1 MSGNPDAIAA
11 ACYEISNGSI
21 KRARNIISSK
31 YPFVPLVNPGRKY
44 SNDQKIMIYLRD
56 GFIDRY
62 SGDRLVF
69 PGALRLL
76 SCEMP
81 DVFPFHS
88 NWKISECHLAYWQLF
103 PSIDHIVPVSRGG
116 ADEEA
121 NWVSTSQ
128 LRNGAKS
135 NWLLEELGWVLHE
148 PGRLD
153 EWDGMMSWY
162 ITHIDQNQTFLADS
176 YLSAWYRAAKR
187 MLDTYNATHTK
198 A

>member
-11 ACYEISNGSI
+11 ACRELSNGAVD
-21 KRARNIISSK
+21 RARKIISSE
-31 YPFVPLVNPGRKY
+31 YPFIPLANAGRKY
-44 SNDQKIMIYLRD
+44 SEYQKTRVYLRD

-62 SGDRLVF
+62 SGDRLVL

-76 SCEMP
+76 SCVIPEE
-81 DVFPFHS
+81 FPFHS
-88 NWKISECHLAYWQLF
+88 NWKTSECHLAYWQLL
-103 PSIDHIVPVSRGG
+103 PSIDHIIPVSRGG

-135 NWLLEELGWVLHE
+135 NWLLDELGWVLHE

-153 EWDGMMSWY
+153 EWDGMISWY
-162 ITHIDQNQTFLADS
+162 VTYMDQNRSFLKDN
-176 YLSAWYRAAKR
+176 YLSTWYRAAKR
-187 MLDTYNATHTK
+187 ALDT
-198 A
+198 